1 LGLCLYLL
9 ADKADYKVTVDGA
22 DFVVDSTTVVAPAA
36 GVCGNLSASLR
47 FFVCWDFSD
56 NVFVLQVRRTGLKC
70 LSTCD
75 SSQRV
80 SESEMAAFCFHPLPE
95 EISSAS

>member
-47 FFVCWDFSD
+47 FFVC
-56 NVFVLQVRRTGLKC
+56 
-70 LSTCD
+70 
-75 SSQRV
+75 
-80 SESEMAAFCFHPLPE
+80 
-95 EISSAS
+95 